1 MGYGRVQCPS
11 PQSTRG
17 MKERA
22 TVGVEGFR
30 ASLQMVAVESR
41 GGREEGSLSSTGREH
56 RMSTSDGGLRASGS
70 FGMILTAQST

>member
-30 ASLQMVAVESR
+30 ASPQMVAVESR
-41 GGREEGSLSSTGREH
+41 GGREEGSLSSTGRP
-56 RMSTSDGGLRASGS
+56 SDGGLRASGS